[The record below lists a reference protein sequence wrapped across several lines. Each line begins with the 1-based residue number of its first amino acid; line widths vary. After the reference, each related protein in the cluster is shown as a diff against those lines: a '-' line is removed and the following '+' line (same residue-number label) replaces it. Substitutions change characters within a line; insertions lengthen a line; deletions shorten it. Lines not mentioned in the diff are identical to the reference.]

1 MTTARSIACGSCGS
15 DVPYGRLSCPSCG
28 DLLASVAG
36 GTRRVSSPE
45 GAGAAGLATA
55 AGTATL
61 PGSTTDAVPVAARSG
76 GRRITPSVLQDA
88 VEPAAGPMLA
98 DDEADDVP
106 LGVGA
111 TVEAATPQEFE
122 APVEAGAPQELE
134 APGDPSVPVVDD
146 GGLELLTDDAGDDL
160 GAPQV
165 EPRRGP
171 VASTAWPPLG
181 ATPDVPPIVDGQ
193 WVPTAVYA
201 PPPAG
206 AYVPPSGGIATAGMA
221 ATMAMPGGPAAPART
236 WAGYGHGPAD
246 GHGVEMAASAATG
259 DALSERA
266 RITEFTGW
274 LAIAG
279 GALAAVGFLL
289 PWGVS
294 MIGAR
299 GTDYFGRWGVA
310 GPFHVFVVLAVVA
323 VVVLA
328 IVPNRIPAW
337 IRIGLAG
344 TVLGVFLLGLVWPYV
359 FGLSA
364 PGPGAYAVGVGALA
378 LLAAG
383 ITSLVTD
390 RHGTVSPPV

>member
-1 MTTARSIACGSCGS
+1 MGPDRGLRPAPRGGVRATERRHRDGRHGRDDGDAR
-15 DVPYGRLSCPSCG
+15 
-28 DLLASVAG
+28 
-36 GTRRVSSPE
+36 
-45 GAGAAGLATA
+45 GAGC
-55 AGTATL
+55 
-61 PGSTTDAVPVAARSG
+61 
-76 GRRITPSVLQDA
+76 
-88 VEPAAGPMLA
+88 AGPH
-98 DDEADDVP
+98 
-106 LGVGA
+106 
-111 TVEAATPQEFE
+111 
-122 APVEAGAPQELE
+122 
-134 APGDPSVPVVDD
+134 
-146 GGLELLTDDAGDDL
+146 
-160 GAPQV
+160 
-165 EPRRGP
+165 
-171 VASTAWPPLG
+171 
-181 ATPDVPPIVDGQ
+181 
-193 WVPTAVYA
+193 
-201 PPPAG
+201 
-206 AYVPPSGGIATAGMA
+206 
-221 ATMAMPGGPAAPART
+221 
-236 WAGYGHGPAD
+236 YGHGPAE
-246 GHGVEMAASAATG
+246 GHGVELAASAATG

-390 RHGTVSPPV
+390 RHGTVAPPV